1 MNEQVKLALPQ
12 LGSIRKGAGKVTRTN
27 AQGAAYQS
35 VGPDLKDRFRL
46 DFFSGF
52 EDSVRKAVEVFGSLT
67 PTRIIATLP
76 FNSMNDCWQDYYE
89 AYTKGRMIAR
99 ADDEHFIRLVD
110 LATGKVIVNN
120 GEPYKPHTPGQVLGV
135 VGKTPVKTRRTGR
148 LTLVL
153 PALER
158 MATMTLHTTS
168 IYDCV
173 NIGGQLA
180 AIQIIANAARLPL
193 AGIPLLITRRLAEV
207 TWVKESGESCRVTT
221 GLIQIE
227 ADPSWVKYMLRDM
240 ARRALPQADKPLELN
255 SGEPTVSIPQA
266 DAAQAGEDATT
277 GGVDP
282 EDIGG
287 PDGDDGS
294 VDTTFTEAAPAAPA
308 PQPAAQ
314 APTAAPSAAMSYES
328 ACAVVTEDETKTKY
342 GDLPSDK
349 LAFMAGSLAKS
360 LKDNH
365 LTPEAKTDKQY
376 RLDAALTVMRTRNKA

>member
-1 MNEQVKLALPQ
+1 MNEQIKLALPQ

-76 FNSMNDCWQDYYE
+76 FNSMQDCWQDYYE

-110 LATGKVIVNN
+110 LATGKVVVNN
-120 GEPYKPHTPGQVLGV
+120 GEPYTPHTPGQVLGI

-207 TWVKESGESCRVTT
+207 TWVKETGESCRVTT

-227 ADPSWVKYMLRDM
+227 ADPSWVKYMLKDM
-240 ARRALPQADKPLELN
+240 ARRALPQGDAKPLELN
-255 SGEPTVSIPQA
+255 SGEPAVRIPQA
-266 DAAQAGEDATT
+266 DAAQAGEDLTT

-287 PDGDDGS
+287 PDDDNTVDGES
-294 VDTTFTEAAPAAPA
+294 TDVTDTTPA
-308 PQPAAQ
+308 PAAQ
-314 APTAAPSAAMSYES
+314 APAAAPSAAMSLQS
-328 ACAVVTEDETKTKY
+328 ACEVVTEDEPHTKY

-349 LAFMAGSLAKS
+349 LSFMANSLTKS
-360 LKDNH
+360 IRENH
-365 LTPEAKTDKQY
+365 LAPEVKVDKQY
-376 RLDAALTVMRTRNKA
+376 RLDAALTIMRARNKK

>member
-1 MNEQVKLALPQ
+1 MNEQIKLALPQ

-76 FNSMNDCWQDYYE
+76 FNSMQDCWQDYYE

-110 LATGKVIVNN
+110 LATGKVVVNN
-120 GEPYKPHTPGQVLGV
+120 GEPYTPHTPGQVLGI

-158 MATMTLHTTS
+158 LATMTLHTTS

-207 TWVKESGESCRVTT
+207 TWVKETGESCRVTT

-227 ADPSWVKYMLRDM
+227 ADPSWVKYMLKDM
-240 ARRALPQADKPLELN
+240 AKRALPSGNEKTLELN
-255 SGEPTVSIPQA
+255 SGEPSVNIGAIDARQA
-266 DAAQAGEDATT
+266 DEDLS
-277 GGVDP
+277 GSDDP
-282 EDIGG
+282 DYIGT
-287 PDGDDGS
+287 PDGDE
-294 VDTTFTEAAPAAPA
+294 VDTTFTESAPVAAAP
-308 PQPAAQ
+308 
-314 APTAAPSAAMSYES
+314 MSLAEAEATTNS
-328 ACAVVTEDETKTKY
+328 EGKTY
-342 GDLPSDK
+342 GSLDNAK
-349 LAFMAGSLAKS
+349 LAYMANSLNNIAAR
-360 LKDNH
+360 
-365 LTPEAKTDKQY
+365 TPEQEGKLLAIQII
-376 RLDAALTVMRTRNKA
+376 LAERNKPTQ

>member
-1 MNEQVKLALPQ
+1 MNEQIKLALPQ
-12 LGSIRKGAGKVTRTN
+12 LGSIRKGAGKVTRQN
-27 AQGAAYQS
+27 AQGASYQS

-76 FNSMNDCWQDYYE
+76 FNSMNDCWVDAYE

-110 LATGKVIVNN
+110 LATGKVVVNN
-120 GEPYKPHTPGQVLGV
+120 GEPYTPHTPGQVLGI

-221 GLIQIE
+221 GLIQVE

-255 SGEPTVSIPQA
+255 SGEPTVNIPQA
-266 DAAQAGEDATT
+266 DAQQAGEDAAT
-277 GGVDP
+277 GGIDP

-287 PDGDDGS
+287 PDDDNTVDGES
-294 VDTTFTEAAPAAPA
+294 TDVTDTTPA
-308 PQPAAQ
+308 PAAQ
-314 APTAAPSAAMSYES
+314 APAATPSAAMSLQS
-328 ACAVVTEDETKTKY
+328 ACEVVTEDEPKTKY
-342 GDLPSDK
+342 GDLPSDR
-349 LAFMAGSLAKS
+349 LSFMANSLTKS
-360 LKDNH
+360 LRENH
-365 LTPEAKTDKQY
+365 LAPEVKVDKQY
-376 RLDAALTVMRTRNKA
+376 RLDAALTIMRSRNKK